1 MNTVYVMK
9 DKEYSREE
17 VLDSWNKVI
26 AAVDKYYSKAKKVC
40 NWDNKYS
47 FFREFVFPKTKL
59 WTFDILNKAVF
70 NKLRSYDT
78 PFLRL
83 SNGCM
88 LDGFGRNVT
97 YFKLGENG
105 SCYFDD
111 LEDNKRYGIECTRFL
126 NGNTRVRIFISEQLN
141 IND

>member
-1 MNTVYVMK
+1 MTYVMK

-40 NWDNKYS
+40 SWDTKYS

-59 WTFDILNKAVF
+59 WTFDILNKAIF
-70 NKLRSYDT
+70 NKLGNYDSQLL
-78 PFLRL
+78 PL
-83 SNGCM
+83 SNGYNII
-88 LDGFGRNVT
+88 DGFGRKTT

-105 SCYFDD
+105 SCCFED
-111 LEDNKRYGIECTRFL
+111 LEGNKRYEIDCTRFL
-126 NGNTRVRIFISEQLN
+126 NGNTRVRIFISELSN
-141 IND
+141 NN